1 MCLDPGPS
9 KYLKAMSEKL
19 ALDDAWLTRGGRRAC
34 DGRWNSRAMAVRKGR
49 QVRNLAT
56 LKGSGRSL
64 IAELEAPGSRERW
77 EHFCRYLSINH
88 LCLYFLIL
96 L

>member
-56 LKGSGRSL
+56 LKGSDRGP
-64 IAELEAPGSRERW
+64 IADAGAPGSREAR
-77 EHFCRYLSINH
+77 EHFCRYLLINH
-88 LCLYFLIL
+88 SYLYFLIL